1 MAWLPSLPYSYPKF
15 SELGGED
22 HQELCEL
29 KTWMESGSKLNPFSY
44 YKFGLVLKLHVNDS
58 IFEKEVIIQMG
69 ALACSYTLH
78 SDFKLGFGLRLIC

>member
-1 MAWLPSLPYSYPKF
+1 MGGKTTKSCSSSAWQR
-15 SELGGED
+15 D
-22 HQELCEL
+22 
-29 KTWMESGSKLNPFSY
+29 ESGSKLNPFSY

-69 ALACSYTLH
+69 ALACGYALH